1 MLEYLEVAPAR
12 SLADAD
18 RWRVRRAGRDRG
30 PWMPATYTEN
40 LHVKLAP
47 GSLARIDAAAKA
59 NGQSRAD
66 WTRQRIRQFLDSLDR
81 AERRNRQAAS

>member
-1 MLEYLEVAPAR
+1 MSGGSQWSERPT
-12 SLADAD
+12 
-18 RWRVRRAGRDRG
+18 
-30 PWMPATYTEN
+30 MPAAYPES

-81 AERRNRQAAS
+81 ADRRNRQAAS

>member
-1 MLEYLEVAPAR
+1 MSGGSQESERPT
-12 SLADAD
+12 
-18 RWRVRRAGRDRG
+18 
-30 PWMPATYTEN
+30 MPAYPES

-66 WTRQRIRQFLDSLDR
+66 WTRARIRAFLDSLDR
-81 AERRNRQAAS
+81 AARRERERQAAS